1 MSVRLEDTN
10 AAAVSAAIASER
22 RRMGGGATGLVLTLV
37 IPCEEADAS
46 DALTA
51 AATAAR
57 EHPCRILCVIS
68 RPGRSEHRLDAE
80 VSVGG
85 DDGPGETVT
94 MRLRGHLA
102 KQPANVV
109 LPLLVSDT
117 PIVTWWPGAAP
128 AVPAND
134 PLGQLAQRRI
144 TDSAAE
150 PRPLKA
156 LLERQES
163 YQPGDTDLAWTRCTP
178 WRSLLAAVLDRP
190 TDPITSAEVHAAR
203 TNPSGP
209 LLAGWL
215 RDRLDVPVTLNPSR
229 GPRLV
234 ASARACNG
242 SRPSRGPGVTGIR
255 LDTRGGE
262 ISLTR
267 NDGRTGWL
275 LRPGEPRRE
284 VPLRRRDLADLLA
297 EELRRLDADPVYGA
311 SLAETVLDLA
321 L

>member
-10 AAAVSAAIASER
+10 AGAVSAAIASER

-57 EHPCRILCVIS
+57 EHPCRILCVVS

-117 PIVTWWPGAAP
+117 PIVTWWPGTAP

-150 PRPLKA
+150 ARPLKA
-156 LLERQES
+156 LLERQEG

-215 RDRLDVPVTLNPSR
+215 RDRLDVSVTLN
-229 GPRLV
+229 
-234 ASARACNG
+234 
-242 SRPSRGPGVTGIR
+242 PSRGPGVTGIR
-255 LDTRGGE
+255 LDTKGGE

-275 LRPGEPRRE
+275 VRPGEPRRE
-284 VPLRRRDLADLLA
+284 VPLHRRDLADLLS
-297 EELRRLDADPVYGA
+297 EELRRLDADPMYGA
-311 SLAETVLDLA
+311 SLAAAVLDLTP
-321 L
+321 